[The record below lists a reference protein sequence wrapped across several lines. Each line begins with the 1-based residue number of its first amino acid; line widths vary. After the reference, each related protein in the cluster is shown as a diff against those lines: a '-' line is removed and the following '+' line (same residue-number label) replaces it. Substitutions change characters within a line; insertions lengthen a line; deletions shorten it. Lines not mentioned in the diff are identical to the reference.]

1 MDGLS
6 SFDSLDD
13 NGKKTPSAFRVTVRS
28 AIALPETISLENI
41 ENAVGGYIGCLLG
54 GLFGNWSN
62 DN

>member
-13 NGKKTPSAFRVTVRS
+13 NGEKTSSAFRVTVRS

-41 ENAVGGYIGCLLG
+41 ENAVCSYIGCLLRC
-54 GLFGNWSN
+54 LFDNWSN
-62 DN
+62 D